1 MKTLIASAL
10 LAVALGVSAA
20 SAQPIHKSNPYS
32 AAAQAGGDFVAERHL
47 DGE

>member
-20 SAQPIHKSNPYS
+20 SAQPIHKSNPYG
-32 AAAQAGGDFVAERHL
+32 AAAQTGGDFVVIRQL